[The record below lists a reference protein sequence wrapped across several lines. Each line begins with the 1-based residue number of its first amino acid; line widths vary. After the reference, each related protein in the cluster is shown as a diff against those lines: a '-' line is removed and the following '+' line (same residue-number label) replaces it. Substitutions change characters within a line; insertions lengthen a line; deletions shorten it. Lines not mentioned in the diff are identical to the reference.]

1 MRVKNST
8 RTVNGT
14 AAPVKGVVQRFT
26 HLLLILAAIGVLVIG
41 RVDAISMEQVRAQI
55 VDTVAPILDVVGQP
69 IKTINSGIDQI
80 KHIYSVFNINQT
92 LRDERD
98 RLLHWQALA
107 RKLEMENRAL
117 KGLLNFET
125 GPEARFVASRVVA
138 DPGGAFA
145 HSLILNAGK
154 RAGIRKGQAVV
165 TGDGLVGRISGVG
178 YRSSRLLLITD
189 LNSRIPV
196 LIEAT
201 RTRAVMAGSNTGRPR
216 LIHLPTGA
224 MAAIGDRIVTS
235 GHGGVFPVGLPVG
248 VVTTAADTGIE
259 IQPYV
264 NRDRIEYV
272 RVLDYGLSGIIHS
285 ELERRVKKSSR

>member
-1 MRVKNST
+1 MLVKNST
-8 RTVNGT
+8 RTVSRI
-14 AAPVKGVVQRFT
+14 AAPVKSVVLRFT
-26 HLLLILAAIGVLVIG
+26 NLMLILFAVGILVLG

-55 VDTVAPILDVVGQP
+55 IDTVAPILDMLGRP
-69 IKTINSGIDQI
+69 IQSINTGLNRIQE
-80 KHIYSVFNINQT
+80 IYSVFSLNKS

-98 RLLHWQALA
+98 RLLHWQTLA

-125 GPEARFVASRVVA
+125 GPEARFIASRVIA
-138 DPGGAFA
+138 DSGGAFA
-145 HSLILNAGK
+145 HSLILNAGE
-154 RAGIRKGQAVV
+154 RAGVRKGQAVV

-201 RTRAVMAGSNTGRPR
+201 RTRAVMAGANTGRPR
-216 LIHLPTGA
+216 LIHLPTGT
-224 MAAIGDRIVTS
+224 AATIGDRIVTS
-235 GHGGVFPVGLPVG
+235 GHGGVFPVGLPIGIVTVATDFG
-248 VVTTAADTGIE
+248 VE

-264 NRDRIEYV
+264 SRDRIEYV
-272 RVLDYGLSGIIHS
+272 RVLDYGQQGII
-285 ELERRVKKSSR
+285 SSGPDR